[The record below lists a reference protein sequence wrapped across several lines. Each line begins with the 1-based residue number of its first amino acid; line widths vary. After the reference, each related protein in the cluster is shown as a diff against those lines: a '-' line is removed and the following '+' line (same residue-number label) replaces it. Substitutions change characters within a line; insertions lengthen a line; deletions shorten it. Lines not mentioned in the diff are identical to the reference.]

1 MEIKNEVM
9 IVDERTLKDK
19 IYIIRGQQVMLDFEL
34 AEIYG
39 YSTKRFNE
47 QVKNNIDKFDSDF
60 MFQLSKDEWNRIL
73 KWKFS
78 ISSLKSENDNLISQ
92 NVISSPN
99 DSEEIL
105 RSKKSTSRLELD
117 SNNLMSKKSTSS
129 WGGSRYLPF
138 AFTEQGI
145 YMLMTVLRGE
155 IAIKQSKAL
164 IRLFKSM
171 KDYIVSKMEYPP
183 IDKFNEIVIKT
194 YENSDAIDDI
204 RRQMVTHNQL
214 NTFIKI
220 FDDKKQEEL
229 LILDGQ
235 PFKADLAY
243 KKIFNKAK
251 KNIIIIDDYIGIK
264 TIEHLRD
271 IKENIKITIYTDNKH
286 KHLSHNELTDF
297 YKEYP
302 KIKLSF
308 KKTNDL
314 IHDRFIIIDY
324 NTKDE
329 AAYHLGSSI
338 KDTGNKITMINRFV
352 DSKLL
357 KPVIDKLKDNEDKII

>member
-19 IYIIRGQQVMLDFEL
+19 IYVIRGQQVMLDFDL

-39 YSTKRFNE
+39 YSTRRFNE
-47 QVKNNIDKFDSDF
+47 QVQRNIEKFDSDF
-60 MFQLSKDEWNRIL
+60 MFELTK
-73 KWKFS
+73 
-78 ISSLKSENDNLISQ
+78 
-92 NVISSPN
+92 
-99 DSEEIL
+99 EEIGFL
-105 RSKKSTSRLELD
+105 VRSQFATSR
-117 SNNLMSKKSTSS
+117 NNTLFMGQS
-129 WGGSRYLPF
+129 GGSRYLPH

-183 IDKFNEIVIKT
+183 IDKFNEIAIKT

-235 PFKADLAY
+235 PFKADVAY
-243 KKIFNKAK
+243 QRIYSKAK
-251 KNIIIIDDYIGIK
+251 KNIILIDDYIGVK
-264 TIEHLRD
+264 TLQHLAIAKNNVD
-271 IKENIKITIYTDNKH
+271 INIITDNKAS
-286 KHLSHNELTDF
+286 KPLTLNEHNDLI
-297 YKEYP
+297 KEYP
-302 KIKLSF
+302 SMNIRFIESN
-308 KKTNDL
+308 KKA
-314 IHDRFIIIDY
+314 HDRYIILDY
-324 NTKDE
+324 GNKDMKV
-329 AAYHLGSSI
+329 YLCGSSS
-338 KDTGNKITMINRFV
+338 KDTGNKISTIIKINRTLEY
-352 DSKLL
+352 KPMIKELL
-357 KPVIDKLKDNEDKII
+357 SNNTLKLK

>member
-19 IYIIRGQQVMLDFEL
+19 IYVIRGQQVMLDFEL

-60 MFQLSKDEWNRIL
+60 MFELTREEVGYLSMCKNVT
-73 KWKFS
+73 S
-78 ISSLKSENDNLISQ
+78 IQTKG
-92 NVISSPN
+92 V
-99 DSEEIL
+99 
-105 RSKKSTSRLELD
+105 K
-117 SNNLMSKKSTSS
+117 
-129 WGGSRYLPF
+129 GGIAYLPH

-183 IDKFNEIVIKT
+183 IDKFNEIAIKT

-243 KKIFNKAK
+243 KKIFNKTK

-357 KPVIDKLKDNEDKII
+357 KPVIDKLKNSDDKII